1 MKFRHKLTVLTAV
14 SLAVGLCATAVWG
27 AHRTQERLAEKLIRL
42 HVIANSDS
50 EADQALKIQVRDAI
64 LREAEEILT
73 VCADLDEAEEQLG
86 AALERM
92 AAAAEETVARAG
104 YAYPVSA
111 ALSFERYP
119 TREYASFK
127 LPAGRY
133 LSLRITIGAGEGR
146 NWWCVVFPPL
156 CSAATTEEFS
166 QTAQAAGLTV
176 EELAL
181 LTEESQGYVVRF
193 KVIEWVE
200 ELLSR

>member
-86 AALERM
+86 AALDRM

-166 QTAQAAGLTV
+166 QTAQAAGLTA

>member
-64 LREAEEILT
+64 LREAEE
-73 VCADLDEAEEQLG
+73 QLG
-86 AALERM
+86 AALDRM

-166 QTAQAAGLTV
+166 QTAQAAGLTA